1 MHTVGTRFRLLF
13 CTAALVLVLAAP
25 VWGAETIRLPGD
37 LPIGQTIQYDM
48 VYFSN
53 RSTLASINH
62 SGQYTNASTTG
73 RLTFDYGA
81 QIVDGQLP
89 FEYGIRD
96 FAFRSPDY
104 IAAGIMSS
112 SARYSGELS
121 EAGDVLVAELHPR
134 LFDLALYLEHI
145 FELTVFVAPPHEV
158 AVGDSWNRTIDTQ
171 TSTGTLS
178 ADITYT
184 LQSIDHAAG
193 TAHIIVSSQRIQTDL
208 PVAADEILT
217 VQRESESF
225 GIIELSLKT
234 GNVLSA
240 VVHNRMDIIRFPSY
254 PLVFEGKAAI
264 ERMQFLNDIR
274 IELVDTQQ

>member
-1 MHTVGTRFRLLF
+1 MQSVSKRFRLFLY
-13 CTAALVLVLAAP
+13 TSALVLVLAAP
-25 VWGAETIRLPGD
+25 VWGAETIQLPGN
-37 LPIGQTIQYDM
+37 LPEGQSIQYDM

-53 RSTLASINH
+53 RSTLASLNH
-62 SGQYTNASTTG
+62 ASDYTGASITGQLNLNYS
-73 RLTFDYGA
+73 D

-112 SARYSGELS
+112 SARFSGRLS

-134 LFDLALYLEHI
+134 LFELGLYLEHI
-145 FELTVFVAPPHEV
+145 IELTVFVSPQHEV
-158 AVGDSWNRTIDTQ
+158 AVGDTWNRSIQTQ
-171 TSTGTLS
+171 AGTGSVS

-184 LQSIDHAAG
+184 LHSIDHAAG
-193 TAHIIVSSQRIQTDL
+193 IALIVVEAQRSHTDL
-208 PVAADEILT
+208 PVTADDGRT
-217 VQRESESF
+217 VKRESETF
-225 GIIELSLKT
+225 GVIELSLET

-240 VVHNRMDIIRFPSY
+240 VVHNRINITRIPSY
-254 PLVFEGKAAI
+254 ALVLEGKAAI

-274 IELVDTQQ
+274 IELAGS